1 MIPPAYVWVGSA
13 IQTTN
18 SRNTLR
24 SIAATFRRQQQH
36 GSTNSKDIEMRLHE
50 PLADRTYSYYSRVAL
65 KQSAME
71 PGHPW
76 HHFAALERIKAISNS
91 HTRPT
96 VDVSYHY
103 MGSSLASRGRPS
115 SRIIKDVYEEFC
127 DDTQLK
133 NTEIV

>member
-1 MIPPAYVWVGSA
+1 M
-13 IQTTN
+13 
-18 SRNTLR
+18 
-24 SIAATFRRQQQH
+24 
-36 GSTNSKDIEMRLHE
+36 
-50 PLADRTYSYYSRVAL
+50 AL

-76 HHFAALERIKAISNS
+76 HHFAALESIKAISNS